1 MTNLLT
7 ENGIIFESIEN
18 LILEFGN
25 VSINNYN
32 IDNGELLAKPIVQV
46 SGKFIIAIPGMLL
59 TATRNELIRLA
70 IEHDVKNELV
80 KFYSNVVWDN
90 IEDSPGYIN
99 NYPTQTSTPDIPDI
113 PLFQDAFFQFDTDK
127 LAYVSLV
134 SDSLDSYDSQ
144 QPFAYFHLNDIDRKL
159 EPRIKE
165 IYKYIFSNFSDIN
178 EVLFLL
184 IFQGVGRL
192 TPVKQQKIESL
203 LLIHLSAGDLET
215 ITLLEGG
222 KPLGLWKYARSL
234 SRFKQQANLISFHE
248 LNNFFHYRKNDYSYY
263 LSDQSIVNKDIF
275 IQDGAG
281 ELRREVLR
289 QRDYQVVPS
298 YIPNY
303 LTEVT
308 LLYGTR
314 EIPIYIPSSFLSKI
328 PQPLTCLLEALPLYV
343 WIIQK
348 NQDEINN
355 LYREF
360 LVAIAY
366 WLWQFNPSLNP
377 IIQSLVSKY
386 RVIIIQLSLPS
397 SKTWFEPNKKQD
409 FSEEIKPINITVDT
423 SSGTIN
429 VTILPEAS
437 RNFLQVDNSAERE
450 MMKYILTGF
459 RELLPE
465 QEQENLSDEIISKII
480 EIHAPLGLKKQII
493 YLDSSI
499 NPELDT
505 QELPQYQEI
514 QKADINELLD
524 DLGDYLTS
532 VKKYPQGK
540 IPENKRTT
548 FLNNEVVGFFHSEL
562 KKLVASLN
570 PENLLECL
578 ISYHEAIVRQV
589 NEHHLTIPTRL
600 ACFSS
605 IPERYENIQK

>member
-1 MTNLLT
+1 MAYWNL
-7 ENGIIFESIEN
+7 N
-18 LILEFGN
+18 
-25 VSINNYN
+25 
-32 IDNGELLAKPIVQV
+32 
-46 SGKFIIAIPGMLL
+46 
-59 TATRNELIRLA
+59 
-70 IEHDVKNELV
+70 
-80 KFYSNVVWDN
+80 N
-90 IEDSPGYIN
+90 IE
-99 NYPTQTSTPDIPDI
+99 T
-113 PLFQDAFFQFDTDK
+113 
-127 LAYVSLV
+127 
-134 SDSLDSYDSQ
+134 
-144 QPFAYFHLNDIDRKL
+144 KL
-159 EPRIKE
+159 EPHIKE
-165 IYKYIFSNFSDIN
+165 IYKYTFTNLSGIN
-178 EVLFLL
+178 EVLFLSV
-184 IFQGVGRL
+184 FQGVGRQIVVSFNQ
-192 TPVKQQKIESL
+192 PKIESL
-203 LLIHLSAGDLET
+203 LSIGLFASDLET

-222 KPLGLWKYARSL
+222 KSLVLWKYAISI
-234 SRFKQQANLISFHE
+234 SRLKQQANFVSFNE
-248 LNNFFHYRKNDYSYY
+248 LNNLFHYIKNDYSYY

-281 ELRREVLR
+281 ELRQEVIN
-289 QRDYQVVPS
+289 QRDYHAVPS

-303 LTEVT
+303 FTEVT
-308 LLYGTR
+308 LLYSTR
-314 EIPIYIPSSFLSKI
+314 EIPIYIPRSFLSTI

-348 NQDEINN
+348 NQEEVNN

-377 IIQSLVSKY
+377 IIQSLVSQY

-397 SKTWFEPNKKQD
+397 SKTWFEANKRQN
-409 FSEEIKPINITVDT
+409 FSEDITPINITVDT

-480 EIHAPLGLKKQII
+480 EIHPPLGLKKQII

-499 NPELDT
+499 NPELDPKK
-505 QELPQYQEI
+505 LPAYQKV
-514 QKADINELLD
+514 QKADINKLLD
-524 DLGDYLTS
+524 DLGDYLNS

-540 IPENKRTT
+540 IPENERTK
-548 FLNNEVVGFFHSEL
+548 FLNNEVFGFFYSKL

-570 PENLLECL
+570 PENLLENL
-578 ISYHEAIVRQV
+578 ISYHEAIVHQV
-589 NEHHLTIPTRL
+589 NEHRLTIPTRL

-605 IPERYENIQK
+605 IPERYKNIQKEMLENNQTALASRFIIEYVVAQPPTGIRAFSLSIYDRLPNN